1 MEPDVSAPA
10 GMFTVQ
16 QTPSTVL
23 CCLCGTAMPP
33 NPTGMCPGCIR
44 THVDIT
50 EGLPRR
56 LSVLR
61 CPPPCGRFLA
71 PPRAWIRAELESK
84 ELLTFCLKRMKNLNK
99 VKLVDASFIWTE
111 PHSKRIKIKVTI
123 QKEVLSG
130 AVLQQTFVTEYV
142 VEDHMCDA
150 CTRSAANPDQW
161 VAVVQLRQKAEHKRT
176 FLFLEQLI
184 LKHGADANTINIRQV
199 HDGIDFYYANRS
211 HAQKFVDFVSAVV
224 PAQHRSDK
232 QLVSHDIHTAS
243 YNYKYTFSVEICP
256 VCKEDLICL
265 PPKAANACGTAAN
278 PLVLCIRVS
287 NSLQLL
293 DPSTLHAIYID
304 SNQYWRY
311 GFKPLLS
318 SRQLVEYVV
327 LDVETVGG
335 GGGWGGGG
343 GGGVGGAPHKAGG
356 GALGKFVLADVQVA
370 RVADFGKNDVM
381 FTARTHLGHLLRPG
395 DYAMGYD
402 LHGANLNSDDLA
414 RYSNRATLPDV
425 ILVRK
430 SYEEKRKK
438 RRGKPRAWKLKQ
450 LDMEVDGGAGGAAE
464 RGERGGGGGGG
475 AKGRIDEERDA
486 VDKERFL
493 EELEEDADMRSRIA
507 VYRDPAYVAPPAGGV
522 RGGDEM
528 VDAGEEE
535 EEEEDGEEVPEIPLE
550 ELLSDLRIA
559 GEEAEEGEPA
569 RCTALPCPAA
579 HTPCSPRTARPAQPC
594 SPRAA
599 LPCNPRAALPCSP
612 RVALWQPARRPFAAL
627 LALLCLRR
635 PAAAATAARAT
646 NAAGAGAARGGQRR
660 SLPLPDDPTP
670 QQLREWV
677 LQRARP
683 GGGGFGFLRT
693 AQSRQQSQQETF
705 SPQVLSELFPQR
717 CVTGSVEAA
726 ALGASESA
734 AALGASESA
743 AALGARESAVALG
756 ARVSPATVA
765 RASTVLPCPTV
776 PSGSLSGLHL
786 PTFSTN
792 LVSNAVIQDV
802 WIRWLRRVRCLRLV
816 SLQRLARV
824 GYSPTRLSTGT
835 TASVTPPY
843 HSLPSFS
850 SYLLAEFCR
859 DEGIVQLFMLPS
871 SPQQNGIAN
880 CCIGLI
886 MELNL
891 WPRVSEPETSP
902 TLRWTG
908 KVGDA
913 SMFRVRGAL
922 SLVRDAKASKL
933 SSRTLRCVF
942 LGFPTDAPPW
952 QFYHPRERRVFSS
965 QDVTFDES
973 ACYYKLHPHAS
984 HPVCL
989 M

>member
-1 MEPDVSAPA
+1 
-10 GMFTVQ
+10 
-16 QTPSTVL
+16 
-23 CCLCGTAMPP
+23 
-33 NPTGMCPGCIR
+33 MC
-44 THVDIT
+44 
-50 EGLPRR
+50 
-56 LSVLR
+56 
-61 CPPPCGRFLA
+61 
-71 PPRAWIRAELESK
+71 
-84 ELLTFCLKRMKNLNK
+84 
-99 VKLVDASFIWTE
+99 
-111 PHSKRIKIKVTI
+111 
-123 QKEVLSG
+123 
-130 AVLQQTFVTEYV
+130 
-142 VEDHMCDA
+142 
-150 CTRSAANPDQW
+150 
-161 VAVVQLRQKAEHKRT
+161 
-176 FLFLEQLI
+176 
-184 LKHGADANTINIRQV
+184 
-199 HDGIDFYYANRS
+199 
-211 HAQKFVDFVSAVV
+211 
-224 PAQHRSDK
+224 
-232 QLVSHDIHTAS
+232 
-243 YNYKYTFSVEICP
+243 
-256 VCKEDLICL
+256 
-265 PPKAANACGTAAN
+265 
-278 PLVLCIRVS
+278 
-287 NSLQLL
+287 
-293 DPSTLHAIYID
+293 
-304 SNQYWRY
+304 
-311 GFKPLLS
+311 
-318 SRQLVEYVV
+318 
-327 LDVETVGG
+327 
-335 GGGWGGGG
+335 
-343 GGGVGGAPHKAGG
+343 
-356 GALGKFVLADVQVA
+356 
-370 RVADFGKNDVM
+370 
-381 FTARTHLGHLLRPG
+381 
-395 DYAMGYD
+395 
-402 LHGANLNSDDLA
+402 
-414 RYSNRATLPDV
+414 
-425 ILVRK
+425 
-430 SYEEKRKK
+430 
-438 RRGKPRAWKLKQ
+438 
-450 LDMEVDGGAGGAAE
+450 
-464 RGERGGGGGGG
+464 
-475 AKGRIDEERDA
+475 
-486 VDKERFL
+486 
-493 EELEEDADMRSRIA
+493 
-507 VYRDPAYVAPPAGGV
+507 
-522 RGGDEM
+522 
-528 VDAGEEE
+528 
-535 EEEEDGEEVPEIPLE
+535 
-550 ELLSDLRIA
+550 
-559 GEEAEEGEPA
+559 
-569 RCTALPCPAA
+569 
-579 HTPCSPRTARPAQPC
+579 PRTARPAQPC

-756 ARVSPATVA
+756 ARVSPATGPSSA
-765 RASTVLPCPTV
+765 EALHTFTLDSGASRCFFR
-776 PSGSLSGLHL
+776 LHL

-802 WIRWLRRVRCLRLV
+802 WVDTFIPGGQRVAIYT
-816 SLQRLARV
+816 LQCLARV

-965 QDVTFDES
+965 QDVTFDEV
-973 ACYYKLHPHAS
+973 LFPQ
-984 HPVCL
+984 VCL

>member
-293 DPSTLHAIYID
+293 DPSTLHAIYLD

-343 GGGVGGAPHKAGG
+343 GGGAGGAGGAGGVGGAPHKAGG
-356 GALGKFVLADVQVA
+356 GALARFVLADVQVA
-370 RVADFGKNDVM
+370 RVADFGKNDVI

-425 ILVRK
+425 VLVRK

-450 LDMEVDGGAGGAAE
+450 LDMEVDEGAAE
-464 RGERGGGGGGG
+464 RGAERGERGGGGGG

-486 VDKERFL
+486 ADKERFL

-507 VYRDPAYVAPPAGGV
+507 VYRDPNYVAPQVGGGAGA

-535 EEEEDGEEVPEIPLE
+535 EEEEEDGEDVPEIPLE
-550 ELLSDLRIA
+550 ELLSDLRIGGGD
-559 GEEAEEGEPA
+559 GEEEEEGE
-569 RCTALPCPAA
+569 
-579 HTPCSPRTARPAQPC
+579 
-594 SPRAA
+594 
-599 LPCNPRAALPCSP
+599 
-612 RVALWQPARRPFAAL
+612 
-627 LALLCLRR
+627 
-635 PAAAATAARAT
+635 
-646 NAAGAGAARGGQRR
+646 
-660 SLPLPDDPTP
+660 
-670 QQLREWV
+670 
-677 LQRARP
+677 
-683 GGGGFGFLRT
+683 
-693 AQSRQQSQQETF
+693 
-705 SPQVLSELFPQR
+705 
-717 CVTGSVEAA
+717 
-726 ALGASESA
+726 
-734 AALGASESA
+734 
-743 AALGARESAVALG
+743 
-756 ARVSPATVA
+756 
-765 RASTVLPCPTV
+765 
-776 PSGSLSGLHL
+776 
-786 PTFSTN
+786 
-792 LVSNAVIQDV
+792 
-802 WIRWLRRVRCLRLV
+802 
-816 SLQRLARV
+816 
-824 GYSPTRLSTGT
+824 
-835 TASVTPPY
+835 
-843 HSLPSFS
+843 
-850 SYLLAEFCR
+850 
-859 DEGIVQLFMLPS
+859 
-871 SPQQNGIAN
+871 
-880 CCIGLI
+880 
-886 MELNL
+886 
-891 WPRVSEPETSP
+891 
-902 TLRWTG
+902 
-908 KVGDA
+908 VGD
-913 SMFRVRGAL
+913 
-922 SLVRDAKASKL
+922 DE
-933 SSRTLRCVF
+933 
-942 LGFPTDAPPW
+942 D
-952 QFYHPRERRVFSS
+952 
-965 QDVTFDES
+965 DVMET
-973 ACYYKLHPHAS
+973 
-984 HPVCL
+984 
-989 M
+989 

>member
-1 MEPDVSAPA
+1 
-10 GMFTVQ
+10 MFTVQ

-61 CPPPCGRFLA
+61 CPSPCGRFLA

-99 VKLVDASFIWTE
+99 VKLVERLLYLDRAAFQENQNQVSTVAFE
-111 PHSKRIKIKVTI
+111 APQKLVTI
-123 QKEVLSG
+123 HKEVLSGAVLQQTFVTEYVVEDHMFLSG

-184 LKHGADANTINIRQV
+184 LKHGLTPTPSTSARCTTALTFTMLTARVKSV

-293 DPSTLHAIYID
+293 DPSTLHAIYLD

-327 LDVETVGG
+327 LDVETVGRRPG
-335 GGGWGGGG
+335 DYAMGYDLH
-343 GGGVGGAPHKAGG
+343 GAN
-356 GALGKFVLADVQVA
+356 LNSDDL
-370 RVADFGKNDVM
+370 
-381 FTARTHLGHLLRPG
+381 ARTHLGCLLRPG

-402 LHGANLNSDDLA
+402 LHWANLNSDDLA

-450 LDMEVDGGAGGAAE
+450 LDMEVDGGAGGGGEMTLYSNRATLPDVILVRKSYEEKRKKRRGKPRAWKLKQLDMEVDGGTGGGGAE
-464 RGERGGGGGGG
+464 RGERGGGGG

-486 VDKERFL
+486 ADKERFL

-507 VYRDPAYVAPPAGGV
+507 VYRDPAYVAPVAGGGA

-528 VDAGEEE
+528 VDAGEED
-535 EEEEDGEEVPEIPLE
+535 EEEDGEEVPEIPLE
-550 ELLSDLRIA
+550 ELLSDLRIGGA
-559 GEEAEEGEPA
+559 DGEEEEEEGE
-569 RCTALPCPAA
+569 
-579 HTPCSPRTARPAQPC
+579 
-594 SPRAA
+594 
-599 LPCNPRAALPCSP
+599 
-612 RVALWQPARRPFAAL
+612 
-627 LALLCLRR
+627 
-635 PAAAATAARAT
+635 
-646 NAAGAGAARGGQRR
+646 
-660 SLPLPDDPTP
+660 
-670 QQLREWV
+670 
-677 LQRARP
+677 
-683 GGGGFGFLRT
+683 
-693 AQSRQQSQQETF
+693 
-705 SPQVLSELFPQR
+705 
-717 CVTGSVEAA
+717 
-726 ALGASESA
+726 
-734 AALGASESA
+734 
-743 AALGARESAVALG
+743 
-756 ARVSPATVA
+756 
-765 RASTVLPCPTV
+765 
-776 PSGSLSGLHL
+776 
-786 PTFSTN
+786 
-792 LVSNAVIQDV
+792 
-802 WIRWLRRVRCLRLV
+802 
-816 SLQRLARV
+816 
-824 GYSPTRLSTGT
+824 
-835 TASVTPPY
+835 
-843 HSLPSFS
+843 
-850 SYLLAEFCR
+850 
-859 DEGIVQLFMLPS
+859 
-871 SPQQNGIAN
+871 
-880 CCIGLI
+880 
-886 MELNL
+886 
-891 WPRVSEPETSP
+891 
-902 TLRWTG
+902 
-908 KVGDA
+908 VGD
-913 SMFRVRGAL
+913 
-922 SLVRDAKASKL
+922 
-933 SSRTLRCVF
+933 
-942 LGFPTDAPPW
+942 
-952 QFYHPRERRVFSS
+952 
-965 QDVTFDES
+965 DEDD
-973 ACYYKLHPHAS
+973 
-984 HPVCL
+984 L
-989 M
+989 MET

>member
-243 YNYKYTFSVEICP
+243 YNYKYTFSIHFLGGKLPQCAGKTRSASFQRPRMRVARQPTNPLVLCIRVSNSLQLLDPSTLHATCLNSSQYWRYGFKPLLSSRLLPTSPPPDSPCRYTFSVEICP

-265 PPKAANACGTAAN
+265 PPKAANACGMAAN

-343 GGGVGGAPHKAGG
+343 GGGAGGGGVGGAPHKAGG
-356 GALGKFVLADVQVA
+356 GALGKFMLADVQVA

-486 VDKERFL
+486 ADKERFL

-507 VYRDPAYVAPPAGGV
+507 VYRDPAYVAPAAGGGA

-559 GEEAEEGEPA
+559 GEEAEEGE
-569 RCTALPCPAA
+569 
-579 HTPCSPRTARPAQPC
+579 
-594 SPRAA
+594 
-599 LPCNPRAALPCSP
+599 
-612 RVALWQPARRPFAAL
+612 VEDE
-627 LALLCLRR
+627 
-635 PAAAATAARAT
+635 
-646 NAAGAGAARGGQRR
+646 
-660 SLPLPDDPTP
+660 DDD
-670 QQLREWV
+670 LM
-677 LQRARP
+677 
-683 GGGGFGFLRT
+683 
-693 AQSRQQSQQETF
+693 ET
-705 SPQVLSELFPQR
+705 
-717 CVTGSVEAA
+717 
-726 ALGASESA
+726 
-734 AALGASESA
+734 
-743 AALGARESAVALG
+743 
-756 ARVSPATVA
+756 
-765 RASTVLPCPTV
+765 
-776 PSGSLSGLHL
+776 
-786 PTFSTN
+786 
-792 LVSNAVIQDV
+792 
-802 WIRWLRRVRCLRLV
+802 
-816 SLQRLARV
+816 
-824 GYSPTRLSTGT
+824 
-835 TASVTPPY
+835 
-843 HSLPSFS
+843 
-850 SYLLAEFCR
+850 
-859 DEGIVQLFMLPS
+859 
-871 SPQQNGIAN
+871 
-880 CCIGLI
+880 
-886 MELNL
+886 
-891 WPRVSEPETSP
+891 
-902 TLRWTG
+902 
-908 KVGDA
+908 
-913 SMFRVRGAL
+913 
-922 SLVRDAKASKL
+922 
-933 SSRTLRCVF
+933 
-942 LGFPTDAPPW
+942 
-952 QFYHPRERRVFSS
+952 
-965 QDVTFDES
+965 
-973 ACYYKLHPHAS
+973 
-984 HPVCL
+984 
-989 M
+989 